1 MEKKQKITD
10 LNYLKEVTG
19 GEASV
24 MRELIEMFFEQIPEF
39 TKGMRTYLEEQRWR
53 ELGELAHKA
62 KSSVMTFGMNDLG
75 KKLKE
80 LQLSTVNSDNPAI
93 FSSYVDEFEAVINEA
108 EKELKAE
115 LLELK

>member
-1 MEKKQKITD
+1 MEKTQKITN
-10 LNYLKEVTG
+10 LNYLREVTG

-24 MRELIEMFFEQIPEF
+24 MRELIEMFLEQIPEF
-39 TKGMRTYLEEQRWR
+39 TKGMRTYLEGQQWK

-62 KSSVMTFGMNDLG
+62 KSSVMTFGMKDLG

-80 LQLSTVNSDNPAI
+80 LQLSTVEPENTAI
-93 FSSYVDEFEAVINEA
+93 FSSYVDEFESTINKA
-108 EKELKAE
+108 EKELKEE